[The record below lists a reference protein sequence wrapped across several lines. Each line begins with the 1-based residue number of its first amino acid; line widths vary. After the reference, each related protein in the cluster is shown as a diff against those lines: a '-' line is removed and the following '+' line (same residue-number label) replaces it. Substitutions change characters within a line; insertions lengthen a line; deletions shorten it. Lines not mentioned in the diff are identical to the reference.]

1 MPQENATGR
10 TITERAGLRWPNL
23 LPRTTQSVLRLP
35 PGSRVRTAL
44 LRHAARAAFEAWH
57 RGDFALVPY
66 IDDLEI
72 ETRITQGGRMPI
84 GLDAVYYG
92 PEGHCRS
99 MQVWNEAWS
108 RGMQR
113 SRISSRKGVIG
124 FSSSPVSAP
133 SGRRVASSSTSGAR
147 FATHFAKGES
157 CGWMA
162 PSRPIESGRS
172 MRWQRHEQIC
182 HERPGVLPIGGSQ
195 GRSGENAVAFRIR
208 TGYARGTWSGRDRLA
223 RSADRGRRQ
232 VRDWLG
238 RR

>member
-99 MQVWNEAWS
+99 MQVWNEAW
-108 RGMQR
+108 
-113 SRISSRKGVIG
+113 
-124 FSSSPVSAP
+124 
-133 SGRRVASSSTSGAR
+133 
-147 FATHFAKGES
+147 ES
-157 CGWMA
+157 WDA
-162 PSRPIESGRS
+162 EIEDLI
-172 MRWQRHEQIC
+172 E
-182 HERPGVLPIGGSQ
+182 E
-195 GRSGENAVAFRIR
+195 
-208 TGYARGTWSGRDRLA
+208 GRDRILIVARIRAVGSASGVELDEWGAVRYTFREGRIVRVDGAFETDRERAVDALA
-223 RSADRGRRQ
+223 AA
-232 VRDWLG
+232 
-238 RR
+238 